1 MARMADD
8 SDGAAPP
15 AGLPSLAYRSW
26 FLFIM
31 VLLSASV
38 VGERY
43 MMAVMVGPIKAELHL
58 SDTQVGLA
66 KDLAIAIV
74 YIIAVIPLARV
85 ADRWSKRKMV
95 AIAAT
100 VWSFAVLLCGLA
112 KSFPMLLIGRAAIG
126 LGEGGFSPPSQSWIA
141 DKFPMKQRATALA
154 IFLLGASLGTFI
166 GPALGGWL
174 TEAYGWRHALLV
186 ASIPGFILAPIVW
199 FTLRDVPPG
208 LADGRTAEETAS
220 RPFVETIMEILRIR
234 TVPLLIGAASL
245 NALLTLGLVSWAP
258 AFMER
263 THGMAAGDAGLQMGG
278 ALFAGSVI
286 GHTVGGPLADYLG
299 RRDLRWYIWIMVF
312 SGLAATLVGYLLLT
326 GPGELVFPL
335 FGLNML
341 IGGLA
346 AAPLMAVIA
355 GLAPAHSRSVAV
367 AILMVTINVVGL
379 GGGPLFVGWLSD
391 MLQPA
396 YGKESLGMAMR
407 WSLVVGGPSLV
418 LSWLASR
425 ACREDFARAGGW
437 DHSARPA
444 TATH

>member
-1 MARMADD
+1 M
-8 SDGAAPP
+8 
-15 AGLPSLAYRSW
+15 
-26 FLFIM
+26 
-31 VLLSASV
+31 
-38 VGERY
+38 
-43 MMAVMVGPIKAELHL
+43 
-58 SDTQVGLA
+58 
-66 KDLAIAIV
+66 
-74 YIIAVIPLARV
+74 
-85 ADRWSKRKMV
+85 
-95 AIAAT
+95 
-100 VWSFAVLLCGLA
+100 
-112 KSFPMLLIGRAAIG
+112 
-126 LGEGGFSPPSQSWIA
+126 
-141 DKFPMKQRATALA
+141 
-154 IFLLGASLGTFI
+154 
-166 GPALGGWL
+166 
-174 TEAYGWRHALLV
+174 
-186 ASIPGFILAPIVW
+186 
-199 FTLRDVPPG
+199 
-208 LADGRTAEETAS
+208 
-220 RPFVETIMEILRIR
+220 
-234 TVPLLIGAASL
+234 IGAAGL
-245 NALLTLGLVSWAP
+245 NTLLTLGLVSWAP

-263 THGMAAGDAGLQMGG
+263 THGMAARDAGLQMGG

-286 GHTVGGPLADYLG
+286 GHTVGGPLADFLG

-312 SGLAATLVGYLLLT
+312 SGLAATAVGYILLT

-341 IGGLA
+341 IGGLS

-367 AILMVTINVVGL
+367 ALLMVTINVVGL

-437 DHSARPA
+437 DHSARPT

>member
-1 MARMADD
+1 MTSIAGEPGGD
-8 SDGAAPP
+8 APP
-15 AGLPSLAYRSW
+15 VTLPSLAYRSW

-31 VLLSASV
+31 ALLSASV

-43 MMAVMVGPIKAELHL
+43 MMAVMVGPIKAELQL
-58 SDTQVGLA
+58 SDFQIGLA

-100 VWSFAVLLCGLA
+100 VWSAAVLLCGLA
-112 KSFPMLLIGRAAIG
+112 KSFPMLLLGRAAIG
-126 LGEGGFSPPSQSWIA
+126 LGEGGFTPPSQSWIA

-154 IFLLGASLGTFI
+154 IFLLGASLGTFT
-166 GPALGGWL
+166 GPALGGLL
-174 TEAYGWRHALLV
+174 TEAYGWRYAMII
-186 ASIPGFILAPIVW
+186 ASIPGFVLAPIVW

-220 RPFVETIMEILRIR
+220 RPFVETVREILSIR
-234 TVPLLIGAASL
+234 TVPLLIGAAGL
-245 NALLTLGLVSWAP
+245 NTLLTLGLVSWAP

-263 THGMAAGDAGLQMGG
+263 THGMAARDAGLQMGG
-278 ALFAGSVI
+278 ALFVGSVI
-286 GHTVGGPLADYLG
+286 GHTVGGPLADFLG
-299 RRDLRWYIWIMVF
+299 RKDLRWYIWIMMF
-312 SGLAATLVGYLLLT
+312 SGVAATLVGFILLT

-341 IGGLA
+341 IGGLS

-367 AILMVTINVVGL
+367 ALLMVTINVVGL

-391 MLQPA
+391 MLQPT

-407 WSLVVGGPSLV
+407 WSLVVAGPSLV

-444 TATH
+444 SVTH